1 MSSLRHH
8 TLSPESGSNT
18 PRGDEEGL
26 GAGGTRMCSGWGKEA
41 KSAGARGGGS
51 GVRVPASLTAAQ
63 TASLLCHQSLLQ
75 MSHSAEDCQ
84 FDLSGT
90 SIYSER
96 Q

>member
-8 TLSPESGSNT
+8 TLSPESGSDT

-26 GAGGTRMCSGWGKEA
+26 GAGGPGGVV
-41 KSAGARGGGS
+41 GARGGGG